1 VIRIGARGKLF
12 LVTLT
17 LLVVS
22 VVAAEIYLLPTIERD
37 LTDRI
42 RQDLN
47 VRLHLVAE
55 RAATYAQ
62 SADSPLDWDLLADKL
77 GAIAKARVTFIGE
90 DGVVIGDSEVLALNL
105 GTLENHRERPEV
117 AAAFNGLTTD
127 NIRYSAT
134 TQKRMLYAAT
144 KVPGDSKM
152 VARVS
157 LPLAWVDQAKS
168 RTRALLL
175 GGAFVALLAA
185 ALLSSAAAVV
195 LSRGLRDLTSV
206 ARRMAGGDLEARSR
220 LESADEIGELG
231 RTLDHLA
238 ANLSRSVRELRDD
251 RDLLGRILESMRE
264 GVLVMDGE
272 HRILLANP
280 SLREML
286 LLDSDVTGRSTIEVI
301 RNAELQSIVEKAI
314 AANEPLVG
322 EIEVGG
328 LKPRRLLVHASRVSG
343 EPRALVLV
351 LFDVTEMRRLET
363 VRRDFVANVSHE
375 LRTPVASVRSAA
387 ETLRMAIEH
396 DPKAATQFIDII
408 ERNGRR
414 LGELINDLLDLS
426 RIEAKE
432 YRLKLENTDLRQLC
446 EKTMAPFADRALS
459 RNMRLAVEIPDGF
472 PAVVVDQS
480 AFDRILTNLVDN
492 ALKYCPDGEGV
503 WVGAREVG
511 KKIQVVVSDSGP
523 GIDAKHLPRLFERFY
538 RVDNGRSR
546 DMGGTGLGLSIVK
559 HLVEAM
565 GGEVSVESLPGKGS
579 TFAFTLSRPA

>member
-1 VIRIGARGKLF
+1 MRIGARGKLF
-12 LVTLT
+12 FVTLA

-22 VVAAEIYLLPTIERD
+22 LAAAEIYLLPAIEHD
-37 LTDRI
+37 LTGRI
-42 RQDLN
+42 REDLG
-47 VRLHLVAE
+47 VRLNLVAE
-55 RAATYAQ
+55 RAATYAR
-62 SADSPLDWDLLADKL
+62 SPQGTPDWDVLADRL
-77 GAIAKARVTFIGE
+77 GVIAQARVTFIQE
-90 DGVVIGDSEVLALNL
+90 DGRVVGDSDVPAQNL

-117 AAAFNGLTTD
+117 AAAFGGHTTD

-134 TQKRMLYAAT
+134 TRQRMLYAAT
-144 KVPGDSKM
+144 KVPGDSNM

-168 RTRALLL
+168 RTRAMLL
-175 GGAFVALLAA
+175 GGALVALLAA
-185 ALLSSAAAVV
+185 VLLASAAAIL
-195 LSRGLRDLTSV
+195 LSRGLRELTAV
-206 ARRMAGGDLEARSR
+206 ARRMAAGDLEVRSR
-220 LESADEIGELG
+220 LETADEIGELG

-238 ANLSRSVRELRDD
+238 ANLSRSVRELRDE
-251 RDLLGRILESMRE
+251 RDLLGRILQSMRE

-272 HRILLANP
+272 RRILLANP

-301 RNAELQSIVEKAI
+301 RNAELQSIVGRAL
-314 AANEPLVG
+314 AASDPLSG

-328 LKPRRLLVHASRVSG
+328 LKPRRLLVYAARLSG

-396 DPKAATQFIDII
+396 DPKAAMRFIDII

-432 YRLKLENTDLRQLC
+432 YRLKLEPTDLRQLA
-446 EKTMAPFADRALS
+446 EKAVAAFAERAAS
-459 RNMRLAVEIPDGF
+459 RNMHLTVDIPDRLS
-472 PAVVVDQS
+472 PALVDIS

-492 ALKYCPDGEGV
+492 ALKYCPDGASV
-503 WVGAREVG
+503 SVNAREVG
-511 KKIQVVVSDSGP
+511 NKIQVSVSDSGA

-565 GGEVSVESLPGKGS
+565 GGEVSVESVPGKGA
-579 TFAFTLSRPA
+579 TFAFTLSRPG